1 MRHRQGARVEALEG
15 AAGGGVG
22 EAQPGAHLLPRH
34 AAPLSFGCG
43 RSLLSLAAVT
53 RCCCSLLSLAIVI
66 GYDSDIRAVIRVAS
80 EGVASLRVVA
90 SLQTAGASAAP
101 RLRRRLA
108 AVAPVRRFPFAAPVW
123 RFHGSAPASVVRF
136 RRVAAAGSVA
146 SPPAP

>member
-1 MRHRQGARVEALEG
+1 MWHRQGARVEALEG

-22 EAQPGAHLLPRH
+22 EAQPGAHVLPRR

-43 RSLLSLAAVT
+43 RSLLSLAT
-53 RCCCSLLSLAIVI
+53 VI
-66 GYDSDIRAVIRVAS
+66 GYDSDVRDVIRVAS